1 MLNLLKHEL
10 QSRTGATI
18 GWGIGLILFGALY
31 IGIFPEVGEQMAG
44 LADLSIYKAMGM
56 DVSSFAGFI
65 ASVLLQFLP
74 LLLGIY
80 AITTST
86 QTLAG
91 EEDNGTLELVLAM
104 PIKRW
109 QIVAVKACAIAVVA
123 FIILVIAGAGNA
135 LVLNAIKA
143 TVEVDV
149 TSGQLFVAILNGW
162 PITMAFVMIGLFL
175 GAYLPNRRTAALAT
189 TILFVANFVGNSVV
203 GLVESLK
210 VVKPFSLFSYL
221 DTTTTVFTEGVQ
233 IKDVG
238 VLLGVAALFF
248 LLALL
253 SFQRRD
259 VTVGAWPWQRAR
271 IEE

>member
-143 TVEVDV
+143 TIEVDV
-149 TSGQLFVAILNGW
+149 TFRPAFSCGHLERLANHDGVCHDRSVSGRVSTQSAHGGIGDHHPICGQLCGQQRGW
-162 PITMAFVMIGLFL
+162 FGRIIKSRQAF
-175 GAYLPNRRTAALAT
+175 
-189 TILFVANFVGNSVV
+189 LFV
-203 GLVESLK
+203 
-210 VVKPFSLFSYL
+210 
-221 DTTTTVFTEGVQ
+221 
-233 IKDVG
+233 
-238 VLLGVAALFF
+238 LL
-248 LLALL
+248 
-253 SFQRRD
+253 
-259 VTVGAWPWQRAR
+259 P
-271 IEE
+271 